1 VRADYAG
8 MMATLVNVLVL
19 RDYLEETG
27 TAVSHYCALPVQR
40 TAPVFDPD
48 TCIADMEAGKVVLLA
63 GGTGNPLLTTD
74 TAAALR
80 AAEIAADCVLK
91 ATRVDGVY
99 SADPETEPDA
109 ERFSHLSYQEVLERE
124 LGVMDLTA
132 VGFCMTH
139 NLPLHVFDYSVEG
152 NISRA
157 ARGEVV
163 GTIIGSEHNV
173 S

>member
-1 VRADYAG
+1 
-8 MMATLVNVLVL
+8 MMATLVNILVL
-19 RDYLEETG
+19 RDHLEELG
-27 TAVSHYCALPVQR
+27 TPVSHYCALPVQR
-40 TAPVFDPD
+40 TAPVFDPPD
-48 TCIADMEAGKVVLLA
+48 CIRDMEAGRVVLLA

-80 AAEIAADCVLK
+80 AAELGAGCVLK

-99 SADPETEPDA
+99 SADPEQDPDA
-109 ERFSHLSYQEVLERE
+109 ERYQRLTYREVLQRE

-132 VGFCMTH
+132 IGFCMTH
-139 NLPLHVFDYSVEG
+139 ELPLQVFDYSVEG

-163 GTIIGSEHNV
+163 GTIIGSENNA